1 MKMKIYI
8 KKFKTIENLEV
19 QIPSQ
24 INGGNGLGKSTILE
38 AISFVLTGK
47 DLNGSEFKQVYDNR
61 VDLHDAIADVSFF
74 DNYNNEFQRIV
85 QPTFQTG
92 RDGVESVKIKCST
105 TCKKNSIACNDFSD
119 EFKDFYSLGTDSFF
133 VKKAG
138 VDLETYQRS
147 IFIDILKS
155 KLPDYDV
162 NAASLKL
169 KELKKSQKVEVDQVK
184 SLQDAQKNTKD
195 VEVPTVPLGLIAKY
209 NEYNTLLNAANPEA
223 VQTINKRNNDAYMAH
238 FAAKTNIQN
247 DVVRCELAIE
257 RIKNSIDTEK
267 AKLEMVKSSVF
278 LPKQLED
285 TTELEA
291 LKVRIE
297 SELSHLEYF
306 ESLEKYAQEN
316 FAKNPVLVE
325 NQTKIKELMSTGFV
339 PMVDDNSNN
348 CPLSGTFCETAK
360 LHSEKAQMIKFDTR
374 INEQIAALKSQN
386 RQILE
391 KEMQS
396 INAEYN
402 AVKSDLQ
409 EAERK
414 LNKVI
419 EENKI
424 NESENYS
431 KQVQFNID
439 QKKQVELIESE
450 ILNLQ
455 NQLFETEKA
464 LSEKMIE
471 LSDLVEPTPEKLPE
485 QIEISE
491 ELKEASEKYKLL
503 EMEVWKAKGVNE
515 NNAELI
521 ASRAIE
527 IKAKQSNLLQIG
539 SDIATLTSEISDYF
553 SNLSQIVKTEFAGD
567 IEIDVELLEYVM
579 SKDEYK
585 DCFKITAN
593 GKVFPYECNGALQNN
608 VKMQILFNLQRLK
621 GYTGVTIM
629 DNCEA
634 NTTQKINTL
643 GLNFVIAFATLENE
657 LKIN

>member
-1 MKMKIYI
+1 MKLFI

-61 VDLHDAIADVSFF
+61 QDLHDAIADVSFF

-85 QPTFQTG
+85 QPIFQTNRAG
-92 RDGVESVKIKCST
+92 IEEIKIKRST
-105 TCKKNSIACNDFSD
+105 ECRKNGIVCNDFSD
-119 EFKDFYSLGTDSFF
+119 DFVDFYKFGTDYFF
-133 VKKAG
+133 NQKEDV
-138 VDLETYQRS
+138 QRS

-169 KELKKSQKVEVDQVK
+169 KELKKSQKIEVDNVK

-195 VEVPTVPLGLIAKY
+195 VEVPTMPLGLIAK
-209 NEYNTLLNAANPEA
+209 NSEYNALLNAANPEA
-223 VQTINKRNNDAYMAH
+223 VQIINKRNNDAYMAY

-257 RIKNSIDTEK
+257 RIKNSIDTQK
-267 AKLEMVKSSVF
+267 TQLEAVKSLVF
-278 LPKQLED
+278 VHKQLED
-285 TTELEA
+285 TTELQHSISMLNA
-291 LKVRIE
+291 KLQ
-297 SELSHLEYF
+297 SLEYF
-306 ESLEKYAQEN
+306 ESLEHYAQEN

-325 NQTKIKELMSTGFV
+325 NQIKIKELMSTGFV

-374 INEQIAALKSQN
+374 INEQITALKSQN
-386 RQILE
+386 RQIIE

-396 INAEYN
+396 INSEYN

-414 LNKVI
+414 LNNIIESNKKVDADNALMLMAFESTKKTNIDTI
-419 EENKI
+419 ESDI
-424 NESENYS
+424 NALDEKHKGLIVELSR
-431 KQVQFNID
+431 KQVD
-439 QKKQVELIESE
+439 
-450 ILNLQ
+450 LQ
-455 NQLFETEKA
+455 QLK
-464 LSEKMIE
+464 
-471 LSDLVEPTPEKLPE
+471 EPTPEKLPE
-485 QIEISE
+485 QVEISE
-491 ELKEASEKYKLL
+491 ELKEASEKYKALQV
-503 EMEVWKAKGVNE
+503 EINKAEGVNE
-515 NNAELI
+515 NNAKLI
-521 ASRAIE
+521 AERAIE

-539 SDIATLTSEISDYF
+539 SDIATLTAEISDYF

-567 IEIDVELLEYVM
+567 INIDVELLEYVM

-585 DCFKITAN
+585 DTFKITAN

-608 VKMQILFNLQRLK
+608 TKLQILFNLQRLK

-643 GLNFVIAFATLENE
+643 GLNCVIAFATLENE